1 MTNHAGTWK
10 DYGNCASIGPSDDIW
25 YPAKGRANQT
35 ATVASLCR
43 ACTVQYECLTTALAD
58 PASQDHGFW
67 ASTSEQDRQVLRR
80 TGHDPAPRQWLV
92 SSHAT
97 PGQATAARRHH
108 HDGRSI
114 AWISYALRLTGP
126 AVRAALRDKTK
137 AAA

>member
-25 YPAKGRANQT
+25 YPSKGRANRT
-35 ATVASLCR
+35 RDVVTICS

-58 PASQDHGFW
+58 PKIHDHGFW
-67 ASTSEQDRQVLRR
+67 ASTSEIDRQVLRR

-114 AWISYALRLTGP
+114 AWISYALRLAGP

>member
-25 YPAKGRANQT
+25 YPAKGGGQT
-35 ATVASLCR
+35 RDVVTICS